1 MNTKKVVRKIESYR
15 DAMMALTDEQLKA
28 KTDEFKERAKKE
40 SLDKMLPEVFAVVR
54 EASRRV
60 LHMEPYPVQ
69 MMGGIVLYNGQ
80 IAEMKTGEG
89 KTLVAAM
96 PSYLMALTGQGVHVV
111 TVNDYLAKRDA
122 DEIGQIHRFLGLTV
136 GCVLADMNN
145 PTRKA
150 AYACDI
156 TYVTNSE
163 LGFDYLRDNMAM
175 KAENKVQRGLHYA
188 IIDEVDSILI
198 DEARTP
204 LIISGA
210 KDKSM
215 ELYQLCDT
223 LAKRMVKGES
233 SGELTKMD
241 ILSGKEAVET
251 GDYIVNE
258 KDKLVYLTEAGTKKV
273 EQFFCLKNYGDDSN
287 LEIQHHMMIALKAHS
302 LMHRDIDYVVR
313 DGEVLIVDEFT
324 GRIMNGRRYSDG
336 LHQAIEAKEGVEVQQ
351 ESQTLATIT
360 YQNFFNK
367 YDRKSGMTGTAMT
380 EAKEFRNIY
389 DMKVI
394 SIPTNKPVIRKNM
407 ADVVYLTKK
416 AKYDAIV
423 EAIKDAHATGQPIL
437 IGTVSIEVSE
447 LLSDMLKKEGI
458 EHEVLN
464 AKQNER
470 EAEIV
475 ALAGQYNAVTI
486 ATNMAGRGTDI
497 KLDDKAR
504 DAGGLFVIG
513 TERHE
518 SRRIDNQLR
527 GRSGRQGDPGK
538 SIFYISLEDDVMRL
552 FGGERTLHMFQNMGL
567 DESAVLTHKSLS
579 KAIENAQK
587 KIEGNNYG
595 IRKNLLD
602 FDEVNN
608 QQRDAIYKKRDMLLN
623 AEDVHEDVLRI
634 ISDVMD
640 DLVEDYCVGKVS
652 EWDLEGLEFEMKDL
666 TKLDF
671 KVDVKDKMKSDDV
684 AQQMIDWILARFAEK
699 QAENSDEENAR
710 IEHIAMLRAI
720 DTKWTQELTELEQA
734 RQGIGLMGYGQ
745 KDPVVEYKLQ
755 AYELYEIM
763 IAEIHKLTVHMLFS
777 AKVLRPTMVDEVPKQ
792 EFDEEQTAPD
802 VEGDVSSG
810 GTESDDVQ
818 TVPDTDVV
826 DSSLADDESEYDAEP
841 DENAENC

>member
-1 MNTKKVVRKIESYR
+1 MNVKKVVKKIEAYR
-15 DAMMALTDEQLKA
+15 DKMVALTDEELQA
-28 KTDEFKERAKKE
+28 KTSEFKKRVKKE
-40 SLDKMLPEVFAVVR
+40 SLDKLLPEVFAVVR

-60 LHMEPYPVQ
+60 LGMEPYPVQ
-69 MMGGIVLYNGQ
+69 MMGGIVLFNGQ

-96 PSYLMALTGQGVHVV
+96 PSYLMALTGKGVHVV

-122 DEIGQIHRFLGLTV
+122 DEIGQVHRFLGLTV
-136 GCVLADMNN
+136 GCVLADM
-145 PTRKA
+145 TKYARKE
-150 AYACDI
+150 AYNCDI

-175 KAENKVQRGLHYA
+175 KLEEKVQRGLHFA

-204 LIISGA
+204 LIISGE

-215 ELYQLCDT
+215 ELYHLCDV
-223 LAKRMVKGES
+223 LAKKMVRGET

-241 ILSGKEAVET
+241 ILAGNEVTET

-258 KDKLVYLTEAGTKKV
+258 KDKLVYLTEEGTKKV
-273 EQFFCLKNYGDDSN
+273 EKFFSLKNYGDDAN
-287 LEIQHHMMIALKAHS
+287 LEIQHHMMIALKAQS

-336 LHQAIEAKEGVEVQQ
+336 LHQAIEAKEGVEVKQ

-394 SIPTNKPVIRKNM
+394 SIPTNRPVIRKDM

-416 AKYDAIV
+416 AKYHAIVDAI
-423 EAIKDAHATGQPIL
+423 KTAHATGQPIL
-437 IGTVSIEVSE
+437 VGTVSIEVSE
-447 LLSDMLKKEGI
+447 LLSDMLKQEGI
-458 EHEVLN
+458 PHEVLN

-475 ALAGQYNAVTI
+475 SLAGQFNAVTI

-497 KLDDKAR
+497 KLDEKAR
-504 DAGGLFVIG
+504 EAGGLFVIG

-538 SIFYISLEDDVMRL
+538 SVFYISLEDDVMRL
-552 FGGERTLHMFQNMGL
+552 FGGERTLRMFKNMGL
-567 DESAVLTHKSLS
+567 DEDTVLTHRSLS

-608 QQRDAIYKKRDMLLN
+608 QQRDAIYAKRDMFLSTD
-623 AEDVHEDVLRI
+623 DVHEDVLRI
-634 ISDVMD
+634 IRDVMA
-640 DLVEDYCVGKVS
+640 DLVDKYCVGKTAS
-652 EWDLEGLEFEMKDL
+652 DWDLAGLEFEMKDL

-671 KVDVKDKMKSDDV
+671 MVDVKAKLKAEDV
-684 AQQMIDWILARFAEK
+684 EKQMTDWILARFAEK
-699 QAENSDEENAR
+699 QEENADDENAR
-710 IEHIAMLRAI
+710 IEHIAMLRSI

-763 IAEIHKLTVHMLFS
+763 IKEIHKWTVRMLFR
-777 AKVLRPTMVDEVPKQ
+777 AKVIRPVMVDDVA
-792 EFDEEQTAPD
+792 DE
-802 VEGDVSSG
+802 
-810 GTESDDVQ
+810 VQ

-826 DSSLADDESEYDAEP
+826 DLSLSDDTSAVSDNMA
-841 DENAENC
+841 ENAEND

>member
-1 MNTKKVVRKIESYR
+1 MNVKKVVKRIEAYR
-15 DAMMALTDEQLKA
+15 GKMMALTDEQLQA

-60 LHMEPYPVQ
+60 LGMEPYPVQ
-69 MMGGIVLYNGQ
+69 MMGGIVLFNGQ

-96 PSYLMALTGQGVHVV
+96 PSYLMALTGKGVHVV

-122 DEIGQIHRFLGLTV
+122 DEIGQVHRFLGLTV
-136 GCVLADMNN
+136 GCVLADMPNQA
-145 PTRKA
+145 RKA
-150 AYACDI
+150 AYNCDI

-175 KAENKVQRGLHYA
+175 KLEEKVQRGLHFA

-204 LIISGA
+204 LIISGE

-215 ELYQLCDT
+215 ELYHLCDV
-223 LAKRMVKGES
+223 LAKKMVRGET

-241 ILSGKEAVET
+241 ILAGNEVTET

-258 KDKLVYLTEAGTKKV
+258 KDKLVYLTEEGTKKV
-273 EQFFCLKNYGDDSN
+273 EEFFSLENYGDDSN
-287 LEIQHHMMIALKAHS
+287 LEIQHHMMIALKAQS

-336 LHQAIEAKEGVEVQQ
+336 LHQAIEAKEDVEVKQ

-394 SIPTNKPVIRKNM
+394 AIPTNRPVIRKDM

-416 AKYDAIV
+416 AKYHAIVDAI
-423 EAIKDAHATGQPIL
+423 KTAHATGQPIL
-437 IGTVSIEVSE
+437 VGTVSIEVSE

-458 EHEVLN
+458 PHEVLN

-475 ALAGQYNAVTI
+475 SLAGQFNAVTI

-497 KLDDKAR
+497 KLDEDAR
-504 DAGGLFVIG
+504 EAGGLFVIG

-538 SIFYISLEDDVMRL
+538 SVFYISLEDDVMRL
-552 FGGERTLHMFQNMGL
+552 FGGERTLRMFKNMGL
-567 DESAVLTHKSLS
+567 DEDTILTHRSLS
-579 KAIENAQK
+579 NAIENAQK

-608 QQRDAIYKKRDMLLN
+608 QQRDAIYAKRDMLLSTD
-623 AEDVHEDVLRI
+623 DVHEDVLRI
-634 ISDVMD
+634 MRDVMA
-640 DLVEDYCVGKVS
+640 DLVDEYCVGKTAS
-652 EWDLEGLEFEMKDL
+652 DWDLAGLEFEMKDL

-671 KVDVKDKMKSDDV
+671 MVDVKAKLKVDDIEK
-684 AQQMIDWILARFAEK
+684 QMTDWILARFAEK
-699 QAENSDEENAR
+699 QEENADDENAR
-710 IEHIAMLRAI
+710 IEHIAMLRSI
-720 DTKWTQELTELEQA
+720 DTKWTQELTELEQV

-763 IAEIHKLTVHMLFS
+763 IKEIHKWTVRMLFR
-777 AKVLRPTMVDEVPKQ
+777 AKVIRPVMVDDVA
-792 EFDEEQTAPD
+792 DE
-802 VEGDVSSG
+802 
-810 GTESDDVQ
+810 VQ

-826 DSSLADDESEYDAEP
+826 DPSLSEDTSAVS
-841 DENAENC
+841 DNMAENAEND

>member
-1 MNTKKVVRKIESYR
+1 MNVKKVVKKIEAYR
-15 DAMMALTDEQLKA
+15 DKMVVLTDEELQA
-28 KTDEFKERAKKE
+28 KTSEFKKRVKKE
-40 SLDKMLPEVFAVVR
+40 SLDKLLPEVFAVVR

-60 LHMEPYPVQ
+60 LGMEPYPVQ
-69 MMGGIVLYNGQ
+69 MMGGIVLFNGQ

-96 PSYLMALTGQGVHVV
+96 PSYLMALTGKGVHVV

-122 DEIGQIHRFLGLTV
+122 DEIGQVHRFLGLTV
-136 GCVLADMNN
+136 GCVLADM
-145 PTRKA
+145 TKYARKE
-150 AYACDI
+150 AYNCDI

-175 KAENKVQRGLHYA
+175 KLEEKVQRGLHFA

-204 LIISGA
+204 LIISGE

-215 ELYQLCDT
+215 ELYHLCDV
-223 LAKRMVKGES
+223 LAKKMVRGET

-241 ILSGKEAVET
+241 ILAGNEVTET

-258 KDKLVYLTEAGTKKV
+258 KDKLVYLTEEGTKKV
-273 EQFFCLKNYGDDSN
+273 EKFFSLKNYGDDAN
-287 LEIQHHMMIALKAHS
+287 LEIQHHMMIALKAQS

-336 LHQAIEAKEGVEVQQ
+336 LHQAIEAKEGVEVKQ

-394 SIPTNKPVIRKNM
+394 SIPTNRPVIRKDM

-416 AKYDAIV
+416 AKYHAIVDAI
-423 EAIKDAHATGQPIL
+423 KTAHATGQPIL
-437 IGTVSIEVSE
+437 VGTVSIEVSE
-447 LLSDMLKKEGI
+447 LLSDMLKQEGI
-458 EHEVLN
+458 PHEVLN

-475 ALAGQYNAVTI
+475 SLAGQFNAVTI

-497 KLDDKAR
+497 KLDEKAR
-504 DAGGLFVIG
+504 EAGGLFVIG

-538 SIFYISLEDDVMRL
+538 SVFYISLEDDVMRL
-552 FGGERTLHMFQNMGL
+552 FGGERTLRMFKNMGL
-567 DESAVLTHKSLS
+567 DEDTVLTHRSLS

-608 QQRDAIYKKRDMLLN
+608 QQRDAIYAKRDMLLSTD
-623 AEDVHEDVLRI
+623 DVHEDVLRI
-634 ISDVMD
+634 IRDVMA
-640 DLVEDYCVGKVS
+640 DLVDKYCVGKTAS
-652 EWDLEGLEFEMKDL
+652 DWDLAGLEFEMKDL

-671 KVDVKDKMKSDDV
+671 MVDVKAKLKAEDV
-684 AQQMIDWILARFAEK
+684 EKQMTDWILARFAEK
-699 QAENSDEENAR
+699 QEENADDENAR
-710 IEHIAMLRAI
+710 IEHIAMLRSI

-763 IAEIHKLTVHMLFS
+763 MKEIHKWTVRMLFR
-777 AKVLRPTMVDEVPKQ
+777 AKVIRPVMVDDVA
-792 EFDEEQTAPD
+792 DE
-802 VEGDVSSG
+802 
-810 GTESDDVQ
+810 VQ

-826 DSSLADDESEYDAEP
+826 DPSLSDDTSAVSDNMA
-841 DENAENC
+841 ENAEND

>member
-1 MNTKKVVRKIESYR
+1 MNVKKVVKKIEAYR
-15 DAMMALTDEQLKA
+15 DKMVALTDEELQA
-28 KTDEFKERAKKE
+28 KTSEFKKRVKKE
-40 SLDKMLPEVFAVVR
+40 SLDKLLPEVFAVVR

-60 LHMEPYPVQ
+60 LGMEPYPVQ
-69 MMGGIVLYNGQ
+69 MMGGIVLFNGQ

-96 PSYLMALTGQGVHVV
+96 PSYLMALTGKGVHVV

-122 DEIGQIHRFLGLTV
+122 DEIGQVHRFLGLTV
-136 GCVLADMNN
+136 GCVLADM
-145 PTRKA
+145 TKYARKE
-150 AYACDI
+150 AYNCDI

-163 LGFDYLRDNMAM
+163 LGFDYLRDNMSM
-175 KAENKVQRGLHYA
+175 KLEEKVQRGLHFA

-204 LIISGA
+204 LIISGE

-215 ELYQLCDT
+215 ELYHLCDV
-223 LAKRMVKGES
+223 LAKKMVRGET

-241 ILSGKEAVET
+241 ILAGNEVTET

-258 KDKLVYLTEAGTKKV
+258 KDKLVYLTEEGTKKV
-273 EQFFCLKNYGDDSN
+273 EKFFSLKNYGDDAN
-287 LEIQHHMMIALKAHS
+287 LEIQHHMMIALKAQS

-336 LHQAIEAKEGVEVQQ
+336 LHQAIEAKEGVEVKQ

-394 SIPTNKPVIRKNM
+394 SIPTNRPVIRKDM

-416 AKYDAIV
+416 AKYHAIVDAI
-423 EAIKDAHATGQPIL
+423 KSAHATGQPIL
-437 IGTVSIEVSE
+437 VGTVSIEVSE
-447 LLSDMLKKEGI
+447 LLSDMLKQEGI
-458 EHEVLN
+458 PHEVLN

-475 ALAGQYNAVTI
+475 SLAGQFNAVTI

-497 KLDDKAR
+497 KLDEKAR
-504 DAGGLFVIG
+504 EAGGLFVIG

-538 SIFYISLEDDVMRL
+538 SVFYISLEDDVMRL
-552 FGGERTLHMFQNMGL
+552 FGGERTLRMFKNMGL
-567 DESAVLTHKSLS
+567 DEDTVLTHRSLS

-608 QQRDAIYKKRDMLLN
+608 QQRDAIYAKRDMLLSTD
-623 AEDVHEDVLRI
+623 DVHEDVLRI
-634 ISDVMD
+634 IRDVMA
-640 DLVEDYCVGKVS
+640 DLVDKYCVGKTAS
-652 EWDLEGLEFEMKDL
+652 DWDLAGLEFEMKDL

-671 KVDVKDKMKSDDV
+671 MVDVKAKLKVEDV
-684 AQQMIDWILARFAEK
+684 EKQMTNWILARFAEK
-699 QAENSDEENAR
+699 QEENADDENAC
-710 IEHIAMLRAI
+710 IEHIAMLRSI

-763 IAEIHKLTVHMLFS
+763 IKEIHKWTVRMLFR
-777 AKVLRPTMVDEVPKQ
+777 AKVIRPVMVDDVA
-792 EFDEEQTAPD
+792 DE
-802 VEGDVSSG
+802 
-810 GTESDDVQ
+810 VQ

-826 DSSLADDESEYDAEP
+826 DPSLSDDTSAVSDNMA
-841 DENAENC
+841 ENAEND

>member
-1 MNTKKVVRKIESYR
+1 MNVKKVVKKIEAYR
-15 DAMMALTDEQLKA
+15 DKMVALTDEELQA
-28 KTDEFKERAKKE
+28 KTLEFKKRVKKE
-40 SLDKMLPEVFAVVR
+40 SLDKLLPEVFAVVR

-60 LHMEPYPVQ
+60 LGMEPYPVQ
-69 MMGGIVLYNGQ
+69 MMGGIVLFNGQ

-96 PSYLMALTGQGVHVV
+96 PSYLMALTGKGVHVV

-122 DEIGQIHRFLGLTV
+122 DEIGQVHRFLGLTV
-136 GCVLADMNN
+136 GCVLADM
-145 PTRKA
+145 TKYARKE
-150 AYACDI
+150 AYNCDI

-175 KAENKVQRGLHYA
+175 KLEEKVQRGLHFA

-204 LIISGA
+204 LIISGE

-215 ELYQLCDT
+215 ELYHLCDV
-223 LAKRMVKGES
+223 LAKKMVRGET

-241 ILSGKEAVET
+241 ILAGNEVTET

-258 KDKLVYLTEAGTKKV
+258 KDKLVYLTEEGTKKV
-273 EQFFCLKNYGDDSN
+273 EKFFSLKNYGDDAN
-287 LEIQHHMMIALKAHS
+287 LEIQHHMMIALKAQS

-336 LHQAIEAKEGVEVQQ
+336 LHQAIEAKEGVEVKQ

-394 SIPTNKPVIRKNM
+394 SIPTNRPVIRKDM

-416 AKYDAIV
+416 AKYHAIVDAI
-423 EAIKDAHATGQPIL
+423 KTAHATGQPIL
-437 IGTVSIEVSE
+437 VGTVSIEVSE
-447 LLSDMLKKEGI
+447 LLSDMLKQEGI
-458 EHEVLN
+458 PHEVLN

-475 ALAGQYNAVTI
+475 SLAGQFNAVTI

-497 KLDDKAR
+497 KLDEKAR
-504 DAGGLFVIG
+504 EAGGLFVIG

-538 SIFYISLEDDVMRL
+538 SVFYISLEDDVMRL
-552 FGGERTLHMFQNMGL
+552 FGGERTLRMFKNMGL
-567 DESAVLTHKSLS
+567 DEDTVLTHRSLS

-608 QQRDAIYKKRDMLLN
+608 QQRDAIYAKRDMLLSTD
-623 AEDVHEDVLRI
+623 DVHEDVLRI
-634 ISDVMD
+634 IRDVMA
-640 DLVEDYCVGKVS
+640 DLVDKYCVGKTAS
-652 EWDLEGLEFEMKDL
+652 DWDLAGLEFEMKDL

-671 KVDVKDKMKSDDV
+671 MVDVKAKLKVEDV
-684 AQQMIDWILARFAEK
+684 EKQMTDWILARFAEK
-699 QAENSDEENAR
+699 QEENADDENAR
-710 IEHIAMLRAI
+710 IEHIAMLRSI

-763 IAEIHKLTVHMLFS
+763 IKEIHKWTVRMLFR
-777 AKVLRPTMVDEVPKQ
+777 AKVIRPVMVDDVA
-792 EFDEEQTAPD
+792 DE
-802 VEGDVSSG
+802 
-810 GTESDDVQ
+810 VQ

-826 DSSLADDESEYDAEP
+826 DPSLLDDTSAVSD
-841 DENAENC
+841 NMAENVEND

>member
-1 MNTKKVVRKIESYR
+1 MNVKKVVKKIEAYR
-15 DAMMALTDEQLKA
+15 DKMVALTDEELQA
-28 KTDEFKERAKKE
+28 KTSEFKKRVKKE

-60 LHMEPYPVQ
+60 LGMEPYPVQ
-69 MMGGIVLYNGQ
+69 MMGGIVLFNGQ

-96 PSYLMALTGQGVHVV
+96 PSYLMALTGKGVHVV

-122 DEIGQIHRFLGLTV
+122 DEIGQVHRFLGLTV
-136 GCVLADMNN
+136 GCVLADM
-145 PTRKA
+145 TKHARKE
-150 AYACDI
+150 AYNCDI

-175 KAENKVQRGLHYA
+175 KLEEKVQRGLHFA

-204 LIISGA
+204 LIISGE

-215 ELYQLCDT
+215 ELYHLCDV
-223 LAKRMVKGES
+223 LAKKMVRGET

-241 ILSGKEAVET
+241 ILAGNEVTET

-258 KDKLVYLTEAGTKKV
+258 KDKLVYLTEEGTKKV
-273 EQFFCLKNYGDDSN
+273 EKFFSLKNYGDDAN
-287 LEIQHHMMIALKAHS
+287 LEIQHHMMIALKAQS

-336 LHQAIEAKEGVEVQQ
+336 LHQAIEAKEGVEVKQ

-394 SIPTNKPVIRKNM
+394 SIPTNRPVIRKDM

-416 AKYDAIV
+416 AKYHAIVDAI
-423 EAIKDAHATGQPIL
+423 KTAHATGQPIL
-437 IGTVSIEVSE
+437 VGTVSIEVSE

-458 EHEVLN
+458 PHEVLN

-475 ALAGQYNAVTI
+475 SLAGQFNAVTI

-497 KLDDKAR
+497 KLDEKAR
-504 DAGGLFVIG
+504 EAGGLFVIG

-538 SIFYISLEDDVMRL
+538 SVFYISLEDDVMRL
-552 FGGERTLHMFQNMGL
+552 FGGERTLRMFKNMGL
-567 DESAVLTHKSLS
+567 DEDTVLTHRSLS

-608 QQRDAIYKKRDMLLN
+608 QQRDAIYAKRDMLLSTD
-623 AEDVHEDVLRI
+623 DVHEDVLRI
-634 ISDVMD
+634 IRDVMA
-640 DLVEDYCVGKVS
+640 DLVDKYCVGKTAS
-652 EWDLEGLEFEMKDL
+652 DWDLAGLEFEMKDL

-671 KVDVKDKMKSDDV
+671 MVDVKAKLKVEDV
-684 AQQMIDWILARFAEK
+684 EKQMTDWILARFAEK
-699 QAENSDEENAR
+699 QEENADDENAR
-710 IEHIAMLRAI
+710 IEHIAMLRSI

-763 IAEIHKLTVHMLFS
+763 IKEIHKWTVRMLFR
-777 AKVLRPTMVDEVPKQ
+777 AKVIRPVMVDDVA
-792 EFDEEQTAPD
+792 DE
-802 VEGDVSSG
+802 
-810 GTESDDVQ
+810 VQ

-826 DSSLADDESEYDAEP
+826 DPSLLDDTSAVSD
-841 DENAENC
+841 NMAENVEND

>member
-1 MNTKKVVRKIESYR
+1 MNVKKVVKKIEAYR
-15 DAMMALTDEQLKA
+15 DKMVALTDEELQA
-28 KTDEFKERAKKE
+28 KTSEFKKRVKKE

-60 LHMEPYPVQ
+60 LGMEPYPVQ
-69 MMGGIVLYNGQ
+69 MMGGIVLFNGQ

-96 PSYLMALTGQGVHVV
+96 PSYLMSLTGKGVHVV

-122 DEIGQIHRFLGLTV
+122 DEIGQVHRFLGLTV
-136 GCVLADMNN
+136 GCVLADM
-145 PTRKA
+145 TKHARKE
-150 AYACDI
+150 AYNCDI

-175 KAENKVQRGLHYA
+175 KLEEKVQRGLHFA

-204 LIISGA
+204 LIISGE

-215 ELYQLCDT
+215 ELYHLCDV
-223 LAKRMVKGES
+223 LAKKMVRGET

-241 ILSGKEAVET
+241 ILAGNEVTET

-258 KDKLVYLTEAGTKKV
+258 KDKLVYLTEEGTKKV
-273 EQFFCLKNYGDDSN
+273 EKFFSLKNYGDDAN
-287 LEIQHHMMIALKAHS
+287 LEIQHHMMIALKAQS

-336 LHQAIEAKEGVEVQQ
+336 LHQAIEAKEGVEVKQ

-367 YDRKSGMTGTAMT
+367 YERKSGMTGTAMT

-394 SIPTNKPVIRKNM
+394 SIPTNRPVIRKDM

-416 AKYDAIV
+416 AKYHAIVDAIK
-423 EAIKDAHATGQPIL
+423 AAHATGQPIL
-437 IGTVSIEVSE
+437 VGTVSIEVSE
-447 LLSDMLKKEGI
+447 LLSDMLKREGI
-458 EHEVLN
+458 PHEVLN

-475 ALAGQYNAVTI
+475 SLAGQFNAVTI

-497 KLDDKAR
+497 KLDEKAR
-504 DAGGLFVIG
+504 EAGGLFVIG

-538 SIFYISLEDDVMRL
+538 SVFYISLEDDVMRL
-552 FGGERTLHMFQNMGL
+552 FGGERTLRMFKNMGL
-567 DESAVLTHKSLS
+567 DEDTVLTHRSLS

-608 QQRDAIYKKRDMLLN
+608 QQRDAIYAKRDMLLSTD
-623 AEDVHEDVLRI
+623 DVHEDVLRI
-634 ISDVMD
+634 MRDVMA
-640 DLVEDYCVGKVS
+640 DLVDEYCVGKTAS
-652 EWDLEGLEFEMKDL
+652 DWDLAGLEFEMKDL

-671 KVDVKDKMKSDDV
+671 KVDVKAKLKAEDV
-684 AQQMIDWILARFAEK
+684 EKQMTDWILARFAEK
-699 QAENSDEENAR
+699 QEENADDENAR
-710 IEHIAMLRAI
+710 IEHIAMLRSI

-763 IAEIHKLTVHMLFS
+763 IKEIHKWTVRMLFR
-777 AKVLRPTMVDEVPKQ
+777 AKVIRPVMVDDVA
-792 EFDEEQTAPD
+792 DE
-802 VEGDVSSG
+802 
-810 GTESDDVQ
+810 VQ

-826 DSSLADDESEYDAEP
+826 DPSLSDDTSAVSD
-841 DENAENC
+841 NMAENVEND

>member
-1 MNTKKVVRKIESYR
+1 MNVKKVVKKIEAYR
-15 DAMMALTDEQLKA
+15 DKMVALTDEELQA
-28 KTDEFKERAKKE
+28 KTSEFKKRAKKE
-40 SLDKMLPEVFAVVR
+40 SLDKLLPEVFAVVR

-60 LHMEPYPVQ
+60 LGMEPYPVQ
-69 MMGGIVLYNGQ
+69 MMGGIVLFNGQ

-96 PSYLMALTGQGVHVV
+96 PSYLMALIGKGVHVV

-122 DEIGQIHRFLGLTV
+122 DEIGQVHRFLGLTV
-136 GCVLADMNN
+136 GCVLADM
-145 PTRKA
+145 TKHARKE
-150 AYACDI
+150 AYNCDI

-175 KAENKVQRGLHYA
+175 KLEEKVQRGLHFA

-204 LIISGA
+204 LIISGE

-215 ELYQLCDT
+215 ELYHLCDV
-223 LAKRMVKGES
+223 LAKKMVRGET

-241 ILSGKEAVET
+241 ILAGNEVTET

-258 KDKLVYLTEAGTKKV
+258 KDKLVYLTEEGTKKV
-273 EQFFCLKNYGDDSN
+273 EKFFSLKNYGDDAN
-287 LEIQHHMMIALKAHS
+287 LEIQHHMMIALKAQS

-336 LHQAIEAKEGVEVQQ
+336 LHQAIEAKEGVEVKQ

-394 SIPTNKPVIRKNM
+394 SIPTNRPVIRKDM

-416 AKYDAIV
+416 AKYHAIVDAI
-423 EAIKDAHATGQPIL
+423 KTAHATGQPIL
-437 IGTVSIEVSE
+437 VGTVSIEVSE

-458 EHEVLN
+458 PHEVLN

-475 ALAGQYNAVTI
+475 SLAGQFNAVTI

-497 KLDDKAR
+497 KLDEKAR
-504 DAGGLFVIG
+504 EAGGLFVIG

-538 SIFYISLEDDVMRL
+538 SVFYISLEDDVMRL
-552 FGGERTLHMFQNMGL
+552 FGGERTLRMFKNMGL
-567 DESAVLTHKSLS
+567 DEDTVLTHRSLS

-608 QQRDAIYKKRDMLLN
+608 QQRDAIYAKRDMLLSTD
-623 AEDVHEDVLRI
+623 DVHEDVLRI
-634 ISDVMD
+634 IRDVMA
-640 DLVEDYCVGKVS
+640 DLVDKYCVGKTAS
-652 EWDLEGLEFEMKDL
+652 DWDLAGLEFEMKDL

-671 KVDVKDKMKSDDV
+671 MVDVKAKLKVEDV
-684 AQQMIDWILARFAEK
+684 EKQMTDWILARFAEK
-699 QAENSDEENAR
+699 QEENADDENAR
-710 IEHIAMLRAI
+710 IEHIAMLRSI

-763 IAEIHKLTVHMLFS
+763 IKEIHKWTVRMLFR
-777 AKVLRPTMVDEVPKQ
+777 AKVIRPVMVDDVA
-792 EFDEEQTAPD
+792 DE
-802 VEGDVSSG
+802 
-810 GTESDDVQ
+810 VQ

-826 DSSLADDESEYDAEP
+826 DPSLLDDTSAVSD
-841 DENAENC
+841 NMAENVEND

>member
-1 MNTKKVVRKIESYR
+1 MNVKKVVKKIEAYR
-15 DAMMALTDEQLKA
+15 DKMVALTDEELQA
-28 KTDEFKERAKKE
+28 KTSEFKKRVKKE
-40 SLDKMLPEVFAVVR
+40 SLDKLLPEVFAVVR

-60 LHMEPYPVQ
+60 LGMEPYPVQ
-69 MMGGIVLYNGQ
+69 MMGGIVLFNGQ

-96 PSYLMALTGQGVHVV
+96 PSYLMALTGKGVHVV

-122 DEIGQIHRFLGLTV
+122 DEIGQVHRFLGLTV
-136 GCVLADMNN
+136 GCVLADM
-145 PTRKA
+145 TKYARKE
-150 AYACDI
+150 AYNCDI

-175 KAENKVQRGLHYA
+175 KLEEKVQRGLHFA

-204 LIISGA
+204 LIISGE

-215 ELYQLCDT
+215 ELYHLCDV
-223 LAKRMVKGES
+223 LAKKMVRGET

-241 ILSGKEAVET
+241 ILAGNEVTET

-258 KDKLVYLTEAGTKKV
+258 KDKLVYLTEEGTKKV
-273 EQFFCLKNYGDDSN
+273 EKFFSLKNYGDDAN
-287 LEIQHHMMIALKAHS
+287 LEIQHHMMIALKAQS

-336 LHQAIEAKEGVEVQQ
+336 LHQAIEAKEGVEVKQ

-394 SIPTNKPVIRKNM
+394 SIPTNRPVIRKDM

-416 AKYDAIV
+416 AKYHAIVDAI
-423 EAIKDAHATGQPIL
+423 KTAHATGQPIL
-437 IGTVSIEVSE
+437 VGTVSIEVSE
-447 LLSDMLKKEGI
+447 LLSDMLKQEGI
-458 EHEVLN
+458 PHEVLN

-475 ALAGQYNAVTI
+475 SLAGQFNAVTI

-497 KLDDKAR
+497 KLDEKAR
-504 DAGGLFVIG
+504 EAGGLFVIG

-538 SIFYISLEDDVMRL
+538 SVFYISLEDDVMRL
-552 FGGERTLHMFQNMGL
+552 FGGERTLRMFKNMGL
-567 DESAVLTHKSLS
+567 DEDTVLTHRSLS

-608 QQRDAIYKKRDMLLN
+608 QQRDAIYAKRDMLLSID
-623 AEDVHEDVLRI
+623 DVHEDVLRI
-634 ISDVMD
+634 IRDVMA
-640 DLVEDYCVGKVS
+640 DLVDKYCVGKTAS
-652 EWDLEGLEFEMKDL
+652 DWDLAGLEFEMKDL

-671 KVDVKDKMKSDDV
+671 MVDVKAKLKVEDV
-684 AQQMIDWILARFAEK
+684 EKQMTNWILARFAEK
-699 QAENSDEENAR
+699 QEENADDENAR
-710 IEHIAMLRAI
+710 IEHIAMLRSI

-763 IAEIHKLTVHMLFS
+763 IKEIHKWTVRMLFR
-777 AKVLRPTMVDEVPKQ
+777 AKVIRPVMVDDVV
-792 EFDEEQTAPD
+792 DE
-802 VEGDVSSG
+802 
-810 GTESDDVQ
+810 VQ

-826 DSSLADDESEYDAEP
+826 DPSLSDDTSTTAD
-841 DENAENC
+841 NMAENVENN

>member
-1 MNTKKVVRKIESYR
+1 MNVKKVVKKIEAYR
-15 DAMMALTDEQLKA
+15 DEMMVLTDEQLQA
-28 KTDEFKERAKKE
+28 KTDEFKERVKKE

-60 LHMEPYPVQ
+60 LGMEPYPVQ
-69 MMGGIVLYNGQ
+69 MMGGIVLFNGQ

-96 PSYLMALTGQGVHVV
+96 PSYLMALTGKGVHVV

-122 DEIGQIHRFLGLTV
+122 DEIGQVHRFLGLTV
-136 GCVLADMNN
+136 GCVLADMPN
-145 PTRKA
+145 PARKA
-150 AYACDI
+150 AYNCDI

-175 KAENKVQRGLHYA
+175 KLEEKVQRGLHFA

-215 ELYQLCDT
+215 ELYHLCDV
-223 LAKRMVKGES
+223 LAKKMIKGES

-241 ILSGKEAVET
+241 ILSGKEATET

-273 EQFFCLKNYGDDSN
+273 EDFFSLENYGDDSN
-287 LEIQHHMMIALKAHS
+287 LEIQHHMMIALKAQS

-336 LHQAIEAKEGVEVQQ
+336 LHQAIEAKEGVEVKQ

-367 YDRKSGMTGTAMT
+367 YERKSGMTGTAMT

-394 SIPTNKPVIRKNM
+394 SIPTNKPVIRKDM

-416 AKYDAIV
+416 AKYNAIVDAI
-423 EAIKDAHATGQPIL
+423 KTAHATGQPIL
-437 IGTVSIEVSE
+437 VGTVSIEVSE

-458 EHEVLN
+458 AHEVLN

-475 ALAGQYNAVTI
+475 ALAGQFNAVTI

-497 KLDDKAR
+497 KLDEKAR
-504 DAGGLFVIG
+504 EAGGLFVIG

-538 SIFYISLEDDVMRL
+538 SVFYISLEDDVMRL
-552 FGGERTLHMFQNMGL
+552 FGGERTLRMFQNMGL
-567 DESAVLTHKSLS
+567 DEDAVLTHKSLS

-608 QQRDAIYKKRDMLLN
+608 QQRDAIYAKRDMLLSTD
-623 AEDVHEDVLRI
+623 DVHNDVLRI
-634 ISDVMD
+634 ISDVMA
-640 DLVEDYCVGKVS
+640 DLVDEYCVGKTAS
-652 EWDLEGLEFEMKDL
+652 DWDLTGLAFEMKDL

-671 KVDVKDKMKSDDV
+671 TVDMKAKLKPEDV
-684 AQQMIDWILARFAEK
+684 EKQMTDWILTRFAEK
-699 QAENSDEENAR
+699 QAENSEEENAR
-710 IEHIAMLRAI
+710 IEHIAMLRSI

-763 IAEIHKLTVHMLFS
+763 IQEIHKWTVRMLFR
-777 AKVLRPTMVDEVPKQ
+777 AKVLRPVMVDDVP
-792 EFDEEQTAPD
+792 E
-802 VEGDVSSG
+802 
-810 GTESDDVQ
+810 DVQ
-818 TVPDTDVV
+818 TIPDTDVV
-826 DSSLADDESEYDAEP
+826 DQSLSSNDKDTKAAVSDEMI
-841 DENAENC
+841 ENAENC

>member
-1 MNTKKVVRKIESYR
+1 MNVKKVVKKIEAYR
-15 DAMMALTDEQLKA
+15 DKMVALTDEELQA
-28 KTDEFKERAKKE
+28 KTLEFKKRVKKE
-40 SLDKMLPEVFAVVR
+40 SLDKLLPEVFAVVR

-60 LHMEPYPVQ
+60 LGMEPYPVQ
-69 MMGGIVLYNGQ
+69 MMGGIVLFNGQ

-96 PSYLMALTGQGVHVV
+96 PSYLMALTGKGVHVV

-122 DEIGQIHRFLGLTV
+122 DEIGQVHRFLGLTV
-136 GCVLADMNN
+136 GCVLADM
-145 PTRKA
+145 TKHARKE
-150 AYACDI
+150 AYNCDI

-175 KAENKVQRGLHYA
+175 KLEEKVQRGLHFA

-204 LIISGA
+204 LIISGE

-215 ELYQLCDT
+215 ELYHLCDV
-223 LAKRMVKGES
+223 LAKKMVRGET

-241 ILSGKEAVET
+241 ILAGNEVTET

-258 KDKLVYLTEAGTKKV
+258 KDKLVYLTEEGTKKV
-273 EQFFCLKNYGDDSN
+273 EKFFSLKNYGDDAN
-287 LEIQHHMMIALKAHS
+287 LEVQHHMMIALKAQS

-336 LHQAIEAKEGVEVQQ
+336 LHQAIEAKEGVEVKQ

-367 YDRKSGMTGTAMT
+367 YDCKSGMTGTAMT

-394 SIPTNKPVIRKNM
+394 SIPTNRPVIRKDM

-416 AKYDAIV
+416 AKYHAIVDAI
-423 EAIKDAHATGQPIL
+423 KTAHATGQPIL
-437 IGTVSIEVSE
+437 VGTVSIEVSE
-447 LLSDMLKKEGI
+447 LLSDMLKQEGI
-458 EHEVLN
+458 PHEVLN

-475 ALAGQYNAVTI
+475 SLAGQFNAVTI

-497 KLDDKAR
+497 KLDEKAR
-504 DAGGLFVIG
+504 EAGGLFVIG

-538 SIFYISLEDDVMRL
+538 SVFYISLEDDVMRL
-552 FGGERTLHMFQNMGL
+552 FGGERTLRMFKNMGL
-567 DESAVLTHKSLS
+567 DEDTVLTHRSLS

-608 QQRDAIYKKRDMLLN
+608 QQRDAIYAKRDMLLSTD
-623 AEDVHEDVLRI
+623 DVHEDVLRI
-634 ISDVMD
+634 IRDVMA
-640 DLVEDYCVGKVS
+640 DLVDKYCVGKTAS
-652 EWDLEGLEFEMKDL
+652 DWDLAGLEFEMKDL

-671 KVDVKDKMKSDDV
+671 MVDVKAKLKVEDV
-684 AQQMIDWILARFAEK
+684 EKQMTDWILARFAEK
-699 QAENSDEENAR
+699 QEENADDENAR
-710 IEHIAMLRAI
+710 IEHIAMLRSI

-763 IAEIHKLTVHMLFS
+763 IKEIHKWTVRMLFR
-777 AKVLRPTMVDEVPKQ
+777 AKVIRPVMVD
-792 EFDEEQTAPD
+792 D
-802 VEGDVSSG
+802 VE
-810 GTESDDVQ
+810 DVQ

-826 DSSLADDESEYDAEP
+826 DPSLSDDTSTVSD
-841 DENAENC
+841 NMAENVEND

>member
-1 MNTKKVVRKIESYR
+1 MNVKKVVKKIEAYR
-15 DAMMALTDEQLKA
+15 DKMVALTDEELQA
-28 KTDEFKERAKKE
+28 KTLEFKKRVKKE
-40 SLDKMLPEVFAVVR
+40 SLDKLLPEVFAVVR

-60 LHMEPYPVQ
+60 LGMEPYPVQ
-69 MMGGIVLYNGQ
+69 MMGGIVLFNGQ

-96 PSYLMALTGQGVHVV
+96 PSYLMALTGKGVHVV

-122 DEIGQIHRFLGLTV
+122 DEIGQVHRFLGLTV
-136 GCVLADMNN
+136 GCVLADM
-145 PTRKA
+145 TKHARKE
-150 AYACDI
+150 AYNCDI
-156 TYVTNSE
+156 TYITNSE

-175 KAENKVQRGLHYA
+175 KLEEKVQRGLHFA

-204 LIISGA
+204 LIISGE

-215 ELYQLCDT
+215 ELYHLCDV
-223 LAKRMVKGES
+223 LAKKMVRGET

-241 ILSGKEAVET
+241 ILAGNEVTET

-258 KDKLVYLTEAGTKKV
+258 KDKLVYLTEEGTKKV
-273 EQFFCLKNYGDDSN
+273 EKFFSLKNYGDDAN
-287 LEIQHHMMIALKAHS
+287 LEIQHHMMIALKAQS

-336 LHQAIEAKEGVEVQQ
+336 LHQAIEAKEGVEVKQ

-394 SIPTNKPVIRKNM
+394 SIPTNRPVIRKDM

-416 AKYDAIV
+416 AKYHAIVDAI
-423 EAIKDAHATGQPIL
+423 KTAHATGQPIL
-437 IGTVSIEVSE
+437 VGTVSIEVSE
-447 LLSDMLKKEGI
+447 LLSDMLKSEGI
-458 EHEVLN
+458 PHEVLN

-475 ALAGQYNAVTI
+475 SLAGQFNAVTI

-497 KLDDKAR
+497 KLDEKAR
-504 DAGGLFVIG
+504 EAGGLFVIG

-538 SIFYISLEDDVMRL
+538 SVFYISLEDDVMRL
-552 FGGERTLHMFQNMGL
+552 FGGERTLRMFKNMGL
-567 DESAVLTHKSLS
+567 DEDTVLTHRSLS

-608 QQRDAIYKKRDMLLN
+608 QQRDAIYAKRDMLLSTD
-623 AEDVHEDVLRI
+623 DVHEDVLRI
-634 ISDVMD
+634 IRDVMA
-640 DLVEDYCVGKVS
+640 DLVDKYCVGKTAS
-652 EWDLEGLEFEMKDL
+652 DWDLAGLEFEMKDL

-671 KVDVKDKMKSDDV
+671 MVDVKAKLKVEDV
-684 AQQMIDWILARFAEK
+684 EKQMTDWILARFAEK
-699 QAENSDEENAR
+699 QEENADDENAR
-710 IEHIAMLRAI
+710 IEHIAMLRSI

-763 IAEIHKLTVHMLFS
+763 IKEIHKWTVRMLFR
-777 AKVLRPTMVDEVPKQ
+777 AKVIRPVMVDDVA
-792 EFDEEQTAPD
+792 DE
-802 VEGDVSSG
+802 
-810 GTESDDVQ
+810 VQ

-826 DSSLADDESEYDAEP
+826 DPSLLDDTSAVSD
-841 DENAENC
+841 NMAENVEND